1 MRPLPPQ
8 RSAHYPAWHLPAPL
22 PLSERKSVV
31 EGKSV
36 SLVTGVQTCALP
48 ICFGGCYAG
57 VEGGYVAAC
66 RKVRLLDRKARIVQ
80 IKPHSL
86 VRRYPTRGIEII
98 TGNRPRDPCSSV
110 WKCALCRRRDQ
121 HTIPRGICLR
131 RCRFSL

>member
-1 MRPLPPQ
+1 MNVCVANPR
-8 RSAHYPAWHLPAPL
+8 RSLWRCKLGGGGAGGY
-22 PLSERKSVV
+22 
-31 EGKSV
+31 V
-36 SLVTGVQTCALP
+36 SS
-48 ICFGGCYAG
+48 GGGYAG

-110 WKCALCRRRDQ
+110 WKCALCRSRDQ
-121 HTIPRGICLR
+121 HTIPRDRKSTRLNSSHECAPR
-131 RCRFSL
+131 MPSS

>member
-1 MRPLPPQ
+1 MGILFFFFSS
-8 RSAHYPAWHLPAPL
+8 RSRHTRCA
-22 PLSERKSVV
+22 
-31 EGKSV
+31 
-36 SLVTGVQTCALP
+36 LVTGVQTCALP
-48 ICFGGCYAG
+48 SYPRRSLWRCKLGGGGAGGYVSFGGGYAG

-110 WKCALCRRRDQ
+110 WKCALCR
-121 HTIPRGICLR
+121 
-131 RCRFSL
+131 

>member
-1 MRPLPPQ
+1 MVLFSCCSIVANYDSLYLFFWFFLLMLRRPPGSQ
-8 RSAHYPAWHLPAPL
+8 RTDTLFPYT
-22 PLSERKSVV
+22 
-31 EGKSV
+31 
-36 SLVTGVQTCALP
+36 SL
-48 ICFGGCYAG
+48 FRS
-57 VEGGYVAAC
+57 GYVAAC

>member
-1 MRPLPPQ
+1 MLRRPP
-8 RSAHYPAWHLPAPL
+8 RSTRTDTLFPYTTLFR
-22 PLSERKSVV
+22 S
-31 EGKSV
+31 
-36 SLVTGVQTCALP
+36 
-48 ICFGGCYAG
+48 
-57 VEGGYVAAC
+57 
-66 RKVRLLDRKARIVQ
+66 RLLDRKARIVQ

-131 RCRFSL
+131 RCRFRSEEHTSELQSLMRISYAVFCLKKKKHKPQRHIKVAK

>member
-1 MRPLPPQ
+1 MTLL
-8 RSAHYPAWHLPAPL
+8 RS
-22 PLSERKSVV
+22 
-31 EGKSV
+31 
-36 SLVTGVQTCALP
+36 
-48 ICFGGCYAG
+48 
-57 VEGGYVAAC
+57 VAAC
-66 RKVRLLDRKARIVQ
+66 RKVLLVDRKARIVQ

-131 RCRFSL
+131 RCRFRSEEHTSELQSLMRIAYAVFCLKKKTNNHYTSSTTTQNNFTTLY